1 VCGCYEPFTPA
12 DHRACTKSRAGARR
26 AATEMGPDVKTRIV
40 LAGPWADVA
49 VAEALLGSAVPA
61 ARTDERASSPPRIVE
76 LGDRALARADY
87 CLAALGWR
95 RGATGAVE
103 PGEPTASLPEPALL
117 AEMVGEIA
125 SLIGRVPAGEV
136 NLATVMARALA
147 RVRGRTAEPARLRR
161 DHSIGDARSDRLDRP
176 FVGHFALERHELRHR
191 RFDGTMSP
199 TLERLVFASGDAVT
213 VLPFDPARDRVL
225 LIEQFRAGPFARR
238 DAVPWCLEAIAGRCD
253 ADESLE
259 ETARREAEEEAG
271 LQLGRLERILG
282 YYPTPAVAAEFITG
296 FIGEADLPEAQ
307 GFYGLDTEHE
317 DIRAFTLPREEAE
330 AAVASGEV
338 NNAPLALS
346 ILWLAANADRL
357 RRAWSAA

>member
-1 VCGCYEPFTPA
+1 
-12 DHRACTKSRAGARR
+12 
-26 AATEMGPDVKTRIV
+26 VKTRIV
-40 LAGPWADVA
+40 LAADWADAA
-49 VAEALLGSAVPA
+49 VAEALLGTGLPA
-61 ARTDERASSPPRIVE
+61 GRTDGRAGGAQRIVE
-76 LGDRALARADY
+76 VDDGALERADY

-95 RGATGAVE
+95 RGSSGAVE
-103 PGEPTASLPEPALL
+103 PGDAAADLPYPDLL

-125 SLIGRVPAGEV
+125 TFIGRVPAVEV
-136 NLATVMARALA
+136 RGRLATVTARALA

-161 DHSIGDARSDRLDRP
+161 DHSIADVRSDRLERP

-213 VLPFDPARDRVL
+213 VLPYDPVRDRVL

-238 DAVPWCLEAIAGRCD
+238 DAVPWCLETIAGRCD

-271 LQLGRLERILG
+271 LQLGRFERILG
-282 YYPTPAVAAEFITG
+282 YYPTPAIAAEFITG
-296 FIGEADLPEAQ
+296 FIGEADLPASQ
-307 GFYGLDTEHE
+307 GFFGLDAEHE

-346 ILWLAANADRL
+346 LLWLAANAERL
-357 RRAWSAA
+357 RRVWSAA